1 MPELR
6 EVFEMTTRQVE
17 PDVDAWREQEKHQR
31 RSSRNKRIGAFAVA
45 AAIGL
50 AAVVLVLVNRTE
62 PSTNTPGTNPSPTPR
77 ITPSVPFLVDLR
89 TGNMTP
95 LPENILGGS
104 LYFTSPDSTMLVYS
118 ECCGSP
124 NRVFVANVDGTGVR
138 QITQDG
144 IDGFGARWSPD
155 GSTLV
160 YQRRN
165 GATSEIGN
173 LFVVDVGTGETTRI
187 TDLDPAFYGGWAM
200 LPSFNPDGETI
211 IFHMPRGPNDA
222 VSTRW
227 DVWSV
232 PVAGGEP
239 TLVVRNASMGVYAP
253 DGETLAYLDSPRGD
267 WTSSRLMLADVDGSD
282 PENDGAV
289 VAARLL
295 VEGDEIAFPR
305 WSPDGTRIAYTDADG
320 THTVDVSTGETSL
333 VTGDAGVLDWFG
345 DDTLVVAP

>member
-1 MPELR
+1 MPELK
-6 EVFEMTTRQVE
+6 EVFDMVTKQTE
-17 PDVDAWREQEKHQR
+17 PDLSSWNDQERRQR
-31 RSSRNKRIGAFAVA
+31 RRGRNRKIGAFAVVA
-45 AAIGL
+45 AVLVVAAIV
-50 AAVVLVLVNRTE
+50 AITIPREDRT
-62 PSTNTPGTNPSPTPR
+62 TDVGTKPE
-77 ITPSVPFLVDLR
+77 TPSGPYYVNLT
-89 TGNMTP
+89 TGATTT
-95 LPENILGGS
+95 LPESILGGS
-104 LYFTSPDSTMLVYS
+104 LYFTSPDRTMFVINH
-118 ECCGSP
+118 CCGSP
-124 NRVFVANVDGTGVR
+124 NPVTVANVDGTGAHQV
-138 QITQDG
+138 TPES

-160 YQRRN
+160 YQRRD
-165 GATSEIGN
+165 GATAEIGN
-173 LFVVDVGTGETTRI
+173 LFVVDVATGQATRV
-187 TDLDPAFYGGWAM
+187 TDLDPASYDPWAL
-200 LPSFNPDGETI
+200 LPSFSSDGETI